1 MKIIMKKVYIT
12 KVLVLSAISLFFGCA
27 DGLDEGLDL
36 EPTGAVS
43 ETVYWSSERDAI
55 LAVNAIY
62 NELDGTQS
70 VIELDGITDIGFR
83 SASNVPTFNDVRL
96 GEIDPSNATI
106 TAIWER
112 YYRGIG
118 KANGVL
124 ANIDRV
130 EDGNAATMAR
140 LTAEARFLR
149 AYYYMQLAS
158 LWCNVPLILEP
169 LDVNDQRP
177 TNSKEEIVD
186 FVISELD
193 AIINSE
199 ALPQSYNADNVGRVT
214 HGAALATKARVAI
227 RNNRY
232 ELARDASLA
241 VMNLGIYSLYPDY
254 QELFQAAGQNSTEVI
269 FDRQYA
275 VGGNTYN
282 NFGYSAASI
291 GGNSTVEPMM
301 ELFEKYEYIGPVN
314 PDDPYENKDP
324 RWDYNVYYTG
334 QPIGNN
340 TYNSWP
346 NSSTPD
352 RVSGSE
358 WATLYGY
365 NLKKW
370 VDYETFV
377 ENPSLG
383 DVNMILI
390 RYADVLL
397 MYAEAKTEL
406 NEIDASVYDA
416 INDIRQRPTVE
427 MPEITEGK
435 TQAELREIIRDERVK
450 ELAFEGLRLFDLNR
464 WQLGEEKVGLLE
476 GMYYINESSGE
487 WEVMNYGQVAR
498 FNPDRDYCW
507 PVPQKEMDIND
518 VITQNP
524 GYTN

>member
-1 MKIIMKKVYIT
+1 MKKVYIT